1 MERRPGSSDRPLP
14 EPTVA
19 RLPVY
24 LRIAEECVR
33 QGGST
38 ISSEELARLAG
49 VNAAKVRKDLSLL
62 GSLGTRGTGYD
73 AAQLVGAIDGLLGA
87 EFEWP
92 VVIAGVGKL
101 GRALI
106 NARGFLTGSYRL
118 VGLFDADPG
127 VIGEQVGDHTVMTY
141 EQLAATIDLAPAIGV
156 ITTPAFAAQEAATQL
171 VALGAR
177 SLLNFAPHILE
188 VPSDVRVR
196 YVDLS
201 IELQILSY
209 HAMAATEGAVPGLI
223 ATPGV
228 QSSPHA
234 VTPLAESAS

>member
-1 MERRPGSSDRPLP
+1 MERILGPDRRTLP

-19 RLPVY
+19 RLPIY
-24 LRIAEECVR
+24 LRVAEESVR
-33 QGGST
+33 LGRPT

-73 AAQLVGAIDGLLGA
+73 AAQLVVALDGFLGA
-87 EFEWP
+87 GLDWP

-118 VGLFDADPG
+118 VGLVDADPA
-127 VIGEQVGDHTVMTY
+127 VIGEVIGDHAVMTFA
-141 EQLAATIDLAPAIGV
+141 QLARSLESPPAIGV
-156 ITTPAFAAQEAATQL
+156 ITTPAGAAQRAAEDL
-171 VALGAR
+171 VELGVR
-177 SLLNFAPHILE
+177 SILNFAPTVLE
-188 VPSDVRVR
+188 LPDDVRVR

-209 HAMAATEGAVPGLI
+209 HAARAAVPGAGAML
-223 ATPGV
+223 
-228 QSSPHA
+228 SSVGIEPTGA
-234 VTPLAESAS
+234 RPSVWIDPAP